1 MKRFDRL
8 RMSWSPRLAPRG
20 TRWRRGQAITE
31 FALIFPIAVLIL
43 AVASTGG
50 QMLISA
56 IDLTQAARAA
66 TVTVV
71 YDVGQGDV
79 PQTQQEQDGI
89 DKANAEL
96 GQTITCSGSGAPSK
110 CIAITSNTT
119 GQDSGTPLVQVTL
132 WQSITP
138 FIPLIPS
145 ITISSQ
151 ATSAQ
156 Q

>member
-8 RMSWSPRLAPRG
+8 QRPRSPRQPSRR
-20 TRWRRGQAITE
+20 TRFLRGQAITE
-31 FALIFPIAVLIL
+31 FALVFPIAVLIL

-50 QMLISA
+50 QMLIAA

-79 PQTQQEQDGI
+79 TQTQEEQDGI

-96 GQTITCSGSGAPSK
+96 GQTITCSGGGSPSN
-110 CIAITSNTT
+110 CIAITSNTI
-119 GQDSGTPLVQVTL
+119 GPDSGTPLVQVTL

-151 ATSAQ
+151 ATSAKQ
-156 Q
+156 

>member
-1 MKRFDRL
+1 V
-8 RMSWSPRLAPRG
+8 
-20 TRWRRGQAITE
+20 
-31 FALIFPIAVLIL
+31 FPIAVLIL

-50 QMLISA
+50 QMLIAA

-71 YDVGQGDV
+71 YDVS
-79 PQTQQEQDGI
+79 QQDTTVKEEQDGI

-96 GQTITCSGSGAPSK
+96 GKTITCSGGGAPSN
-110 CIAITSNTT
+110 CIAVSSNTT
-119 GQDSGTPLVQVTL
+119 GPDSGTPLVQVTL